1 MTVTDGREPLGN
13 RKSAI
18 PAAPAVTT
26 TRRPL
31 LMPILPLWQS
41 SWIYHGYAP
50 VRRYRA
56 RCERRRTARHRK
68 RHRRVP
74 GCRALVPRQAVRDQ
88 LGSARRQ
95 MSTELTVFP
104 LDRIGCGAQVQSAVL
119 EFHPSRLRLTGP
131 VREQGHEHRV
141 SQGLLFLVDVERSRV
156 GEVGGRFR
164 GVIVGRPGEPVPGAE
179 VGTVRLGEL
188 GRHVAGLR
196 ICARI
201 AEAPALRDVIV
212 KIARP
217 QRASGGGRG
226 RCRVTAPLVRSTTSI
241 CAAGWVTV
249 AKAGRV

>member
-1 MTVTDGREPLGN
+1 MTVTDGRERLGN
-13 RKSAI
+13 RKSD
-18 PAAPAVTT
+18 TGC
-26 TRRPL
+26 TRCDDDASSVAHADPS
-31 LMPILPLWQS
+31 LWQS
-41 SWIYHGYAP
+41 SWIYDGYAP
-50 VRRYRA
+50 LRRYRA

-156 GEVGGRFR
+156 GDVGGRFR

-188 GRHVAGLR
+188 A
-196 ICARI
+196 
-201 AEAPALRDVIV
+201 DM
-212 KIARP
+212 
-217 QRASGGGRG
+217 
-226 RCRVTAPLVRSTTSI
+226 
-241 CAAGWVTV
+241 
-249 AKAGRV
+249 

>member
-1 MTVTDGREPLGN
+1 MTVTDGRERLGN
-13 RKSAI
+13 RKSDTGGTRCDDDASSVAHADPSFVAI
-18 PAAPAVTT
+18 VVDLSRICTA
-26 TRRPL
+26 
-31 LMPILPLWQS
+31 
-41 SWIYHGYAP
+41 
-50 VRRYRA
+50 RRYRA
-56 RCERRRTARHRK
+56 RCERRRTARHRR

-156 GEVGGRFR
+156 GDVGGRFR

-188 GRHVAGLR
+188 A
-196 ICARI
+196 
-201 AEAPALRDVIV
+201 DM
-212 KIARP
+212 
-217 QRASGGGRG
+217 
-226 RCRVTAPLVRSTTSI
+226 
-241 CAAGWVTV
+241 
-249 AKAGRV
+249 